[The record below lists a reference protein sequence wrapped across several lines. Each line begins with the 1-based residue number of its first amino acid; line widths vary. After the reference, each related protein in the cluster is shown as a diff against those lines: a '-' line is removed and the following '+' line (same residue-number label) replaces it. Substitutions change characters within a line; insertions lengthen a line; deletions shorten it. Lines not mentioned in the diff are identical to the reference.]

1 MGTELFLC
9 GEADPM
15 SSFSRLRFLADEEE
29 SFAISTKV
37 TEHKVVMRKGDGYAT
52 FGISTAS
59 DYYTSQFRY
68 HDDGDGKHEQTRRA
82 VGTL

>member
-15 SSFSRLRFLADEEE
+15 SSFSLLRFLADEEE
-29 SFAISTKV
+29 SFAIWAKV
-37 TEHKVVMRKGDGYAT
+37 TEHKVVMKKGDGYASAT

-68 HDDGDGKHEQTRRA
+68 HGDGDGKYEQTRR
-82 VGTL
+82 VSP